1 MALTKPA
8 ERAGQSFKFLFDQR
22 LEQLV
27 LAPEIQINGAYC
39 AADTIGQFTHR
50 EALVAIAIEQVT
62 SAFKDAGA
70 SCCFELWDIFVGFA
84 MNDVHIEQSSMIL
97 NYVHQS
103 SRKWD
108 KKIDELCSVNDK
120 PRLLLAELLLSGCV
134 PGAVSLVGSIGKK
147 GTSDAFESFH
157 ILIKQLLPIR

>member
-8 ERAGQSFKFLFDQR
+8 ERAGQSFKPLFDQR

-84 MNDVHIEQSSMIL
+84 MNDVH
-97 NYVHQS
+97 QS